1 MPKIIMGIQVMHRN
15 DDAVQVQ
22 KLLTEYGCFI
32 KTRLGLHNAADD
44 RTFCSDA
51 GLIIIEF
58 ITDADKEV
66 REVIDKFTK
75 LGSIIV
81 RTMEF

>member
-1 MPKIIMGIQVMHRN
+1 LHRN
-15 DDAVQVQ
+15 DEAVQVQ
-22 KLLTEYGCFI
+22 KLLSEYGCFI
-32 KTRLGLHNAADD
+32 KTRLGLHNATDD

-58 ITDADKEV
+58 ISDAEQEA
-66 REVIDKFTK
+66 REMIEKLEK
-75 LGSIIV
+75 LGSITV

>member
-15 DDAVQVQ
+15 EDAVQVQ

-32 KTRLGLHNAADD
+32 KTRLGLHNATDD

-75 LGSIIV
+75 IGSIIV

>member
-15 DDAVQVQ
+15 EDAVQVQ

>member
-1 MPKIIMGIQVMHRN
+1 MPKIIMGVQVLHRN
-15 DDAVQVQ
+15 DEAVQVQ
-22 KLLTEYGCFI
+22 KLLSEYGCFI
-32 KTRLGLHNAADD
+32 KTRLGLHNATDD

-58 ITDADKEV
+58 ISDAEQEA
-66 REVIDKFTK
+66 REMIEKLEK
-75 LGSIIV
+75 LGSITV

>member
-15 DDAVQVQ
+15 EDAVQVQ

-32 KTRLGLHNAADD
+32 KTRLGLHNATDD
-44 RTFCSDA
+44 RTFCSDE

>member
-15 DDAVQVQ
+15 EDAVQVQ

-75 LGSIIV
+75 LGSIVV

>member
-1 MPKIIMGIQVMHRN
+1 MPKIIMGIQVLHRN
-15 DDAVQVQ
+15 DEAVQVQ
-22 KLLTEYGCFI
+22 KLLSEYGCFI

-58 ITDADKEV
+58 ITDAEQEA
-66 REVIDKFTK
+66 REMIEKLEK
-75 LGSIIV
+75 LGSITV

>member
-15 DDAVQVQ
+15 EDAVQVQ

-32 KTRLGLHNAADD
+32 KTRLGLHNATDD

-58 ITDADKEV
+58 ITDADNEV
-66 REVIDKFTK
+66 REVINKFTK

>member
-1 MPKIIMGIQVMHRN
+1 MPKIIMGIQVLHRN
-15 DDAVQVQ
+15 DEAVQVQ
-22 KLLTEYGCFI
+22 KLLSEYGCFI

-58 ITDADKEV
+58 ISDANQEA
-66 REVIDKFTK
+66 REMIEKLEK
-75 LGSIIV
+75 LGSITV

>member
-1 MPKIIMGIQVMHRN
+1 MGIQVMHRN
-15 DDAVQVQ
+15 EDAVQVQ

-32 KTRLGLHNAADD
+32 KTRLGLHNATDD

>member
-1 MPKIIMGIQVMHRN
+1 MLKIIMGIQVLHRN
-15 DDAVQVQ
+15 DEAVQVQ
-22 KLLTEYGCFI
+22 KLLSEYGCFI

-58 ITDADKEV
+58 IYDAEKEA
-66 REVIDKFTK
+66 RELIEK
-75 LGSIIV
+75 LSKLHSISV

>member
-15 DDAVQVQ
+15 EDAVQVQ

-32 KTRLGLHNAADD
+32 KTRLGLHNATDD

-66 REVIDKFTK
+66 REVIDEFTK

>member
-15 DDAVQVQ
+15 EDAVQVQ

-32 KTRLGLHNAADD
+32 KTRLGLHNATDD

>member
-1 MPKIIMGIQVMHRN
+1 MLKIIMGIQVLHRN
-15 DDAVQVQ
+15 EEAVQVQ
-22 KLLTEYGCFI
+22 KLLSEYGCFI

-58 ITDADKEV
+58 IYDAEKEA
-66 REVIDKFTK
+66 RELIEKLSKFH
-75 LGSIIV
+75 SISV